1 MRDQI
6 LQGRDPAARKA
17 GILLLIAALASLIA
31 VAGRVGAG
39 ADQPSLVESVTAI
52 SNNRALFGA
61 GGAGRFVS
69 GVALIAAAWF
79 LLRTWIIR
87 QRLGT
92 PFVPVLFI
100 ASGIFMTI
108 SGASAVVLA
117 ASVAE
122 SQNVVDASADT
133 SIETLAF
140 IRWSAGK
147 IGFAAAGIALIIA
160 ARFQW
165 KVGGALRRIAPI
177 TAIQGIAMQF
187 IWIDS
192 ATITHPIIGAIFF
205 VWLVAIGGMLATGR
219 VERHFR
225 DLIGSASKRNSANA
239 R

>member
-1 MRDQI
+1 MPD
-6 LQGRDPAARKA
+6 AAAHKA
-17 GILLLIAALASLIA
+17 GILLLITALASVIA

-39 ADQPSLVESVTAI
+39 ADQPTLVESVATI
-52 SNNRALFGA
+52 SNNRGLFGA

-69 GVALIAAAWF
+69 GVTLIAAAWL

-87 QRLGT
+87 ERLGT
-92 PFVPVLFI
+92 PFVPLLFI
-100 ASGIFMTI
+100 ASGIFTGV
-108 SGASAVVLA
+108 SGACAVAMA
-117 ASVAE
+117 ASVPE
-122 SQNVVDASADT
+122 PSNTVPSSVNT
-133 SIETLAF
+133 SIETMAF
-140 IRWSAGK
+140 IRWFAGK
-147 IGFAAAGIALIIA
+147 IGFAAAGMALIIA

-192 ATITHPIIGAIFF
+192 ATIAHPIIGAIFF

-225 DLIGSASKRNSANA
+225 DMVRSASKRNSANA
-239 R
+239 S